1 MIIKAILFYKKN
13 GIFKKKKFYIEIF
26 LLIFLSLYSIR
37 SATISFK
44 EAQLDSYDFKKTW
57 GSLQLLSENINH
69 YNYSLNNINKIID
82 GKRVIENTEGGYSHL
97 FYIILYPFS
106 LLNWELSK
114 IIWSSI
120 NILLTIFIPF
130 FIGKRLKLSKKQIF
144 ISIALFFISFP
155 VRTNIAMGQHSL
167 LILLFFSLPFLINNK
182 WSIMLSGIS
191 YCKYNIGYALFLY
204 YLKNKKYLF
213 YSLIPSILGWL
224 LYSSITNSN
233 IIVNLFEPLRLTI
246 LNPIT
251 TADLEF
257 FFGFLKFFKFYE
269 KFTNIKLILFLL
281 CIFANAYL
289 IFKIQ
294 SKIKDN
300 IYKLSLVGLSS
311 LIFLPHWGHDY
322 VFLLPLALISAKY
335 LNTTL
340 GKINISFITYFIFLD
355 GYLLKFLFMYNIDF
369 SYITFWSHQYL
380 CYIFFFI
387 LLINLNMYK
396 EFSYTNKN

>member
-1 MIIKAILFYKKN
+1 MIFYKK
-13 GIFKKKKFYIEIF
+13 KKLYLEIF
-26 LLIFLSLYSIR
+26 LLIFLTLYSVR
-37 SATISFK
+37 SGTISWK

-57 GSLQLLSENINH
+57 GSLKLLSEKINH
-69 YNYSLNNINKIID
+69 YEYSLKNINKIID
-82 GKRVIENTEGGYSHL
+82 GKRVIENTEGSYSHL

-106 LLNWELSK
+106 LLDWEKSK
-114 IIWSSI
+114 IVWSSM
-120 NILLTIFIPF
+120 NILLTILIPF
-130 FIGKRLKLSKKQIF
+130 LIGKKLNLSKKQIF
-144 ISIALFFISFP
+144 IAITMFFISFP
-155 VRTNIAMGQHSL
+155 VRTTIAMGQHSL

-213 YSLIPSILGWL
+213 YSLIPSLLGWL
-224 LYSSITNSN
+224 FYSLITNSN
-233 IIVNLFEPLRLTI
+233 IIINLFEPFRLTI
-246 LNPIT
+246 LNPIS

-269 KFTNIKLILFLL
+269 KFTNIKLFLFLL

-294 SKIKDN
+294 RKIKDS
-300 IYKLSLVGLSS
+300 IYKLSLISLST

-322 VFLLPLALISAKY
+322 VFLLPLVMISAKY

-340 GKINISFITYFIFLD
+340 GKINIFLITYFIFLD
-355 GYLLKFLFMYNIDF
+355 GYLLKFLFLINIDF

-387 LLINLNMYK
+387 LLVNLNMYK
-396 EFSYTNKN
+396 EFNYVAKN